1 MNKLV
6 FPVKICFQF
15 KENFEDFKKTIVFL
29 YIKLKAKY
37 AFKAAKST

>member
-15 KENFEDFKKTIVFL
+15 KETFEDFKKTIVFL
-29 YIKLKAKY
+29 YIKLKAKN
-37 AFKAAKST
+37 AFAAAKFT